1 MNDIMIHVEN
11 LGIHFRMDTNKNSN
25 FKEWFIRA
33 LKHENHYD
41 DFWALRNISF
51 DVCRGEVVG
60 IIGRNGAGKST
71 LLKTISGIITPA
83 EGKVERIAPVVPMLE
98 LGSGFD
104 YELSGEENIY
114 LNGAVLGYKKKFID
128 QYYQEI
134 IDYCEIG
141 SFIKMPLKTY
151 SSGMIARLAFSIA
164 TVVKPEILIVDEIL
178 AVGDEKFQE
187 KSYRRMMELLTTGTT
202 VLFVSHNLDQIRK
215 MCSKAVWLEGGQMK
229 MCGDTQAVCDA
240 YRASL

>member
-1 MNDIMIHVEN
+1 
-11 LGIHFRMDTNKNSN
+11 
-25 FKEWFIRA
+25 
-33 LKHENHYD
+33 
-41 DFWALRNISF
+41 
-51 DVCRGEVVG
+51 
-60 IIGRNGAGKST
+60 
-71 LLKTISGIITPA
+71 
-83 EGKVERIAPVVPMLE
+83 
-98 LGSGFD
+98 
-104 YELSGEENIY
+104 
-114 LNGAVLGYKKKFID
+114 
-128 QYYQEI
+128 
-134 IDYCEIG
+134 
-141 SFIKMPLKTY
+141 MPLKTY